1 MGADLLFGSAYGC
14 PWSDGFLDGPDEGPE
29 AEEGLVF
36 VELAESAEEGFH
48 LMVFHDGEDGLGE
61 AGPGV
66 GAVVGLTGL
75 ASASLHVAE
84 GREATTVETCEGV
97 DDFFMM
103 GLVVGYEYRFHVF
116 KTKISDY

>member
-1 MGADLLFGSAYGC
+1 MGAGLLFGYAYGC
-14 PWSDGFLDGPDEGPE
+14 SWSDGFLDGPDEGPE

-48 LMVFHDGEDGLGE
+48 LVVFHDGEDGLGQ

-84 GREATTVETCEGV
+84 GCEAATVGTGEGV
-97 DDFFMM
+97 DDELVV
-103 GLVVGYEYRFHVF
+103 GLVVCYEY
-116 KTKISDY
+116 